1 MMNTKATKSLGLIDR
16 FKEGVGRLKTG
27 VEEGRDI
34 TRSIVG
40 VKPGTTDEYY
50 DAYGKAAIA
59 NPKFYQQLTQEK
71 NIKPLQ
77 NPLEFLG
84 AYASRALVDVANDGT
99 RSHWWRYNH
108 PMAIADKAMTM
119 GLNKAGIS
127 SEPLARAAVRL
138 PIGIPIASQ
147 MGFFDITN
155 PEEQF
160 RPKGYAQTYAPVG
173 SEDRRKTGQPVQET
187 IDRLFF
193 GRSGRPLKYAT
204 AKEDIPDLTPQR
216 YGNYMKYLYQ
226 DKGLFDM
233 GILKGTMENL
243 EGVPEARLIGFPFT
257 IPSAGA
263 LVGGTAGA
271 IAGSKL
277 GKKAGRPGIGAT
289 TGAATGSAIGVAA
302 GKLANRLIAEAN
314 RPKLM
319 PLDDYNEIRS
329 GKI

>member
-1 MMNTKATKSLGLIDR
+1 MMNTKATKSLGLIGR
-16 FKEGVGRLKTG
+16 FKKGI
-27 VEEGRDI
+27 EEGRDI
-34 TRSIVG
+34 TRNIVG

-50 DAYGKAAIA
+50 AAYGKAAIA
-59 NPKFYQQLTQEK
+59 NPKFYQQLVQEK

-77 NPLEFLG
+77 NPIEFLG
-84 AYASRALVDVANDGT
+84 AYTSRALVDVANDGT

-108 PMAIADKAMTM
+108 PLAIADKTMTM
-119 GLNKAGIS
+119 ALNKAGVS
-127 SEPLARAAVRL
+127 SEPTTRGAITAA
-138 PIGIPIASQ
+138 ISIPVASQ

-173 SEDRRKTGQPVQET
+173 AEDRRETGQPAQE
-187 IDRLFF
+187 ILDRIFF

-216 YGNYMKYLYQ
+216 YGNYMNYLYQ
-226 DKGLFDM
+226 DKGVGNL
-233 GILKGTMENL
+233 GVLKGTMENL

-277 GKKAGRPGIGAT
+277 GRKVGRPGIGAT
-289 TGAATGSAIGVAA
+289 TGAATGSAIGIAA

-319 PLDDYNEIRS
+319 TLDDYNEIKS